1 MSKINTMLEGDIMS
15 KTINFKKTVHDLC
28 KEDPKILEIMK
39 GLGFENI
46 AMPGMLNTVGK
57 FMTIQKGAQMKG
69 ISMEKVKA
77 AFIAEGFEVVE

>member
-1 MSKINTMLEGDIMS
+1 MSKINIMLEGEIMS
-15 KTINFKKTVHDLC
+15 KIVDLKKSVHDLC

-39 GLGFENI
+39 SMGFENI

-69 ISMEKVKA
+69 ISMKKVKA
-77 AFIAEGFEVVE
+77 AFIAEGFEVVD